1 MLRKSAIKNLTNVLK
16 MKKLLTLA
24 LLSAFLTFN
33 EAKAGEIDD
42 PVVVKPDNGDCFV
55 WIFQSPKGNERAMK
69 FMRAIQSHLEDDYIP
84 VANVSTAYDYSRK
97 ANEAW
102 INLYKEDC

>member
-1 MLRKSAIKNLTNVLK
+1 MMVVTNDRTLC
-16 MKKLLTLA
+16 MIKLLTLA
-24 LLSAFLTFN
+24 LLISLFTFGQAN
-33 EAKAGEIDD
+33 AGEIDD

-69 FMRAIQSHLEDDYIP
+69 FMRAIQNHLKDDYIP
-84 VANVSTAYDYSRK
+84 VANVSTAYDYSSK

-102 INLYKEDC
+102 INLYREDC